1 MDVSIRRTVC
11 LLLAA
16 LLLALFCAAAA
27 AESYTTLRSG
37 STGTAVVS
45 LQQALKTAGF
55 YTGSA
60 DGKYGP
66 NTEAAVRRFQTA
78 YRLSVDGVAGPA
90 TQNKLYSLVTPAVT
104 AAPAATAAQ
113 SVSASVGGWFSGNYA
128 TLRNGST
135 GNRVKLLQI
144 ALRTLG
150 YYNGSVDGKY
160 GAGTTASVKAFQRG
174 TGLTQDGAAGQL
186 TLTRLEAGL
195 GADNTAAAAALALG
209 SASPAV
215 VQPVPTVTAAPAVT
229 PAPAV
234 TGSIP
239 ARPTG
244 TLRPGDRGS
253 GVISL
258 QTRLKQLGYYNGAL
272 DGIYGSG
279 TTAAVTAFQR
289 ASRLTADG
297 VAGSRTYAVLYAG
310 STAAAPVQTAAPAP
324 VITPAPA
331 VTGAVG
337 PTLRSGSS
345 GAAVS
350 LLQTALRNLGYTV
363 SATGTY
369 DEQTLAA
376 VRKFQSSNA
385 LAVDGVAGSQTQTV
399 LYSGRAQGPSQIA
412 DTGKIAGPAV
422 SQVQLLHWFN
432 QVKPSLRSGQTIL
445 VYDPDTGYAWT
456 LRLLSLGR
464 HADAEPLTAEDT
476 ATMLKAFGGK
486 NTWDQ
491 KAVYVRL
498 PSGAWT
504 LASTHDMPHLSGAV
518 KDNNF
523 NGHLCVHFLRDM
535 DECMKNDPN
544 YGVSNQKTIRTR
556 WLAMTGQKVD

>member
-1 MDVSIRRTVC
+1 MDVSTRRTVC

-16 LLLALFCAAAA
+16 LLLALFCAAAT

-113 SVSASVGGWFSGNYA
+113 SVSASAGGWFSGNYA
-128 TLRNGST
+128 TLRNGSA

-160 GAGTTASVKAFQRG
+160 GAGTAASVKAFQRG
-174 TGLTQDGAAGQL
+174 TGLTQDGAAGRL

-234 TGSIP
+234 TGSTP

-253 GVISL
+253 GVVSL

-363 SATGTY
+363 AATGTY